1 MMFVVVFSHRV
12 CNIERVAPGEDKK
25 SNPVAP
31 GSYNIGEDLT
41 KVRSISLHLS
51 LTHLLVSENNGDVSI
66 QVQYKAIRRKAL

>member
-31 GSYNIGEDLT
+31 GSYNIAEDLT

-51 LTHLLVSENNGDVSI
+51 
-66 QVQYKAIRRKAL
+66 